1 MGELSLNV
9 VTLSLLVMFM
19 GAELVMLCPTCRLS
33 MTTIAEHADL
43 PVVGIA
49 LRPLQAPSPF
59 PPWHGLAGGWMLGFS
74 GDLLSATLSN
84 TFTGGSLLAGVTIAH
99 GGVLPNINPVLLPKK
114 TGSAAAKEAKE
125 GKTPKSPKKATTKSP
140 KKAAAA

>member
-49 LRPLQAPSPF
+49 LRPVTSLFHCCYFTHEGPAPGAESFSSLARPRRRLDAGLQR
-59 PPWHGLAGGWMLGFS
+59 
-74 GDLLSATLSN
+74 
-84 TFTGGSLLAGVTIAH
+84 
-99 GGVLPNINPVLLPKK
+99 
-114 TGSAAAKEAKE
+114 
-125 GKTPKSPKKATTKSP
+125 
-140 KKAAAA
+140 

>member
-84 TFTGGSLLAGVTIAH
+84 TFTGASVDLLSSCYGHASHNARRCAGFFFFLLC
-99 GGVLPNINPVLLPKK
+99 LPS
-114 TGSAAAKEAKE
+114 G
-125 GKTPKSPKKATTKSP
+125 
-140 KKAAAA
+140 